1 MRTHKILILFAASFL
16 SLLCACTTDNPF
28 GDWQQGGGPGFG
40 PGGQGGLGGNGG
52 MSGNLIDLGTLSS
65 FDVTM
70 DSSPLTETEVIPTD
84 ESDPYYN
91 EYIENNFEP
100 KNTTT
105 ITFADGGVV
114 TDNVV
119 KGDTITADGARVT
132 VKAHSKGLTLKV
144 IGTTTNG
151 SLRIYSEKKFSL
163 LLSDVTITNPE
174 GAAINIQNGNCF
186 VQLEGKSTLADG
198 ASATYAKTNEEDE
211 KAVFFSEDDL
221 RFSGKG
227 SLEITCN
234 NLAGKSGIA
243 SDDALFFRPG
253 IDIQVKSSA
262 SAGHGIKA
270 NDAIVVK
277 GGMFNIQTEG
287 AGKKAF
293 TSDGAGNFD
302 GGRIVAIT
310 KGGVDASDS
319 SDLSGAACI
328 KTDSTL
334 VVTGGELRLKSTGQG
349 GKGISCDQN
358 LHIKGGDIYIITTG
372 NMYGTSSSGNMRP
385 GGWGGNASSNA
396 DTSVSPKGIKG
407 DMDVVISGGNVFVRT
422 SGTNGE
428 GIESK
433 ATLSVNGGNVAI
445 SAYDDG
451 MNAAKAIEVSG
462 GRVFSVSNGV
472 GDGIDSN
479 GSISATGGVMIGIA
493 STMGSEEGIDL
504 ENSTFTISNATVI
517 SIGGGMGGG
526 MGARYSG
533 HYVSTTL
540 TGNAGTYIALTEGST
555 PLMVFQLP
563 RTCNGT
569 SLLLSS
575 PKLTSGTY
583 TLASGIEPK
592 GGQLWMNLY
601 ENATSVSGGTSASVK
616 AN

>member
-1 MRTHKILILFAASFL
+1 MIYSKLRILFAV
-16 SLLCACTTDNPF
+16 SLLFSVCACTTNPF
-28 GDWQQGGGPGFG
+28 DDWQHGDGPGFG
-40 PGGQGGLGGNGG
+40 PGGPQGGFGGNGS
-52 MSGNLIDLGTLSS
+52 MSGNLIDLGTLSN
-65 FDVTM
+65 FDVAM
-70 DSSPLTETEVIPTD
+70 DSGSLSETEVIPTD
-84 ESDPYYN
+84 EDDPYYN
-91 EYIENNFEP
+91 EYIENNFEA

-105 ITFADGGVV
+105 ITFAADGVM

-119 KGDTITADGARVT
+119 KGDTISIDGAHVT
-132 VKAHSKGLTLKV
+132 VNAHSKGLIIKV
-144 IGTTTNG
+144 VGTATNG

-163 LLSDVTITNPE
+163 LLSDVSITNPE

-186 VQLEGKSTLADG
+186 VQLEGKSLLADG
-198 ASATYAKTNEEDE
+198 ESAIYAKVNEEDE

-221 RFSGKG
+221 RFSGNG
-227 SLEITCN
+227 SLEIACN
-234 NLAGKSGIA
+234 NSVGKSGIA

-253 IDIQVKSSA
+253 IAVQVKSSA

-277 GGMFNIQTEG
+277 GGVFNIQVEG

-310 KGGVDASDS
+310 KGGVDASDP

-334 VVTGGELRLKSTGQG
+334 VITAGELRLKSVGQG
-349 GKGISCDQN
+349 GKGISCDEN
-358 LHIKGGDIYIITTG
+358 IHIQGGDVYIITTG
-372 NMYGTSSSGNMRP
+372 NIYGTSSSNNMPP
-385 GGWGGNASSNA
+385 GGWGGNNSSNA

-407 DMDVVISGGNVFVRT
+407 DKDVLISGGNIFVRT
-422 SGTNGE
+422 SGTNAE

-433 ATLSVNGGNVAI
+433 ATLSVTGGNVAV

-451 MNAAKAIEVSG
+451 LNAAKLINVSG

-479 GSISATGGVMIGIA
+479 GSISVTGGVMIGIA

-517 SIGGGMGGG
+517 SIGGGRGGG
-526 MGARYSG
+526 MGASYSG
-533 HYVSTTL
+533 HYISSAL
-540 TGNAGTYIALTEGST
+540 TGNAGTYVALTEGST
-555 PLMVFQLP
+555 PLVVFQLP
-563 RTCNGT
+563 RACSGT
-569 SLLLSS
+569 SLLLSTPTLS
-575 PKLTSGTY
+575 SGTY
-583 TLASGIEPK
+583 TLSSGVQPN

-601 ENATSVSGGTSASVK
+601 ENATSVSGGTSVSVK

>member
-1 MRTHKILILFAASFL
+1 MYKILVVFAVLCL
-16 SLLCACTTDNPF
+16 SLLCACTTENPF
-28 GDWQQGGGPGFG
+28 GDWQQGGGQDFG
-40 PGGQGGLGGNGG
+40 PGGQGGFGGNGG

-70 DSSPLTETEVIPTD
+70 DSSSLAETEVIPND

-91 EYIENNFEP
+91 EYIENNFEA

-105 ITFADGGVV
+105 ITFAGDRVMTENIV
-114 TDNVV
+114 T
-119 KGDTITADGARVT
+119 GDTITIDGTDVT
-132 VKAHSKGLTLKV
+132 AKTHSKGLTLKV
-144 IGTTTNG
+144 NGTTTNG

-163 LLSDVTITNPE
+163 LLSDVSIINPE
-174 GAAINIQNGNCF
+174 GAAINIQSGNCF
-186 VQLEGKSTLADG
+186 VQLEGKSSLADG
-198 ASATYAKTNEEDE
+198 ASATYPKTNEEDE

-227 SLEITCN
+227 TLEIACN
-234 NLAGKSGIA
+234 NSAEKSGIA

-253 IDIQVKSSA
+253 IAIQVKASA

-270 NDAIVVK
+270 NDAIVIK
-277 GGMFNIQTEG
+277 GGVFNILTEG
-287 AGKKAF
+287 TGKKAF

-310 KGGVDASDS
+310 NGGVDASDS
-319 SDLSGAACI
+319 SSLSGAACI

-334 VVTGGELRLKSTGQG
+334 VITAGELHLKSTGQG

-372 NMYGTSSSGNMRP
+372 NMYGTPSSNNMRP

-407 DMDVVISGGNVFVRT
+407 DMDVVISGGNIFVRT

-433 ATLSVNGGNVAI
+433 ATLSVTGGNVAI

-504 ENSTFTISNATVI
+504 ENSTFTMSNATVI

-533 HYVSTTL
+533 HYVSSL
-540 TGNAGTYIALTEGST
+540 LSGNAGTYVALTEGST
-555 PLMVFQLP
+555 PLTVFQLP
-563 RTCNGT
+563 RTCSGA
-569 SLLLSS
+569 SLLLSC
-575 PKLTSGTY
+575 PKLSSGTYSLTSGT
-583 TLASGIEPK
+583 EPK

-601 ENATSVSGGTSASVK
+601 ENATSFSGGTSVSVK